1 MNGMKGKISLKTPFS
16 NYESNEATILYSN
29 NNDNLIMRGTV
40 NIGNNKSQLNV
51 NIVTSNGINAEI
63 CIKTPF
69 TKDFEIL
76 RFQLCF
82 SSYFFVVQHQS
93 CLCTEIT

>member
-1 MNGMKGKISLKTPFS
+1 
-16 NYESNEATILYSN
+16 
-29 NNDNLIMRGTV
+29 MRATV
-40 NIGNNKSQLNV
+40 NIGNHQSQLNV

-76 RFQLCF
+76 SPFMAYSMLI
-82 SSYFFVVQHQS
+82 SSRIGVSSNIFPLNVLADHS
-93 CLCTEIT
+93 